1 MKTKNFFAILC
12 VFVLTLA
19 VACQPQFTATPAPI
33 STTAAQ
39 SSDLSQDQI
48 LAIGIVSDDPAG
60 EIEAAQPFADYMAK
74 QLGDLGIKQG
84 TIVITPD
91 IDTMIEKLKSGEV
104 DLYYESAYG
113 ALSAYKNA
121 GAVPL
126 LRGWRKGVSEYHSII
141 LVRKDSGI
149 TSVEGLAGKMM
160 AFSEQKSTTGHFLPE
175 AYLVAAGFTL
185 SEQPTLI
192 SAVPGNEIGYIFAG
206 SPENMI
212 ASLMSGKVAAGA
224 EEGAVYDGLTQEQK
238 DQLVVLVKT
247 QNIPRS
253 FMLASAKM
261 SVSLR
266 ERIVTVLKEAGNTEE
281 GTAAIK
287 CIKKTTI
294 FDDFPLGTQATM
306 AFLQNLFAPN

>member
-1 MKTKNFFAILC
+1 MKELRFFSTIIAAAL
-12 VFVLTLA
+12 LLS
-19 VACQPQFTATPAPI
+19 ACQTASTPTSVASVP
-33 STTAAQ
+33 TQAANLTQ
-39 SSDLSQDQI
+39 EQI
-48 LAIGIVSDDPAG
+48 LAIGIVSDDPAK

-74 QLGDLGIKQG
+74 QLSELGIKQG
-84 TIVITPD
+84 TIVVTPD
-91 IDTMIEKLKSGEV
+91 IDAMIEKLKSGEV

-113 ALSAYKNA
+113 ALSAYENGSA
-121 GAVPL
+121 IPL

-149 TSVEGLAGKMM
+149 TSVEGLAGKMI

-175 AYLVAAGFTL
+175 AYMVTAGLTL
-185 SEQPTLI
+185 SEKADPGSGVL
-192 SAVPGNEIGYIFAG
+192 GNEVGYIFTG

-224 EEGAVYDGLTQEQK
+224 EEDSVYAGLTKEQQ
-238 DQLVVLVKT
+238 DQLVILAKT
-247 QNIPRS
+247 QDIPRS

-261 SVSLR
+261 SVALR
-266 ERIVTVLKEAGNTEE
+266 ERIVTVLKEASNTEE

-287 CIKKTTI
+287 SIKKTTI

-306 AFLQNLFAPN
+306 EFLQNLFAPIKQ